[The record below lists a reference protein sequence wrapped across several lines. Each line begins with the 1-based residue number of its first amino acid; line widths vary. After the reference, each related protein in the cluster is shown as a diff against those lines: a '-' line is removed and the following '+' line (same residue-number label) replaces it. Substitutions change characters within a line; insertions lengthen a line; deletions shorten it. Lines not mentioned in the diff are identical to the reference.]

1 MGDCRPTDFLT
12 LDVEQDLSRL
22 LKMEVA
28 IHAESEALKQR
39 FESYMDYTP

>member
-1 MGDCRPTDFLT
+1 
-12 LDVEQDLSRL
+12 
-22 LKMEVA
+22 MEVA